1 MKNSFYKTLYN
12 YNIKNYFNNNF
23 WGFFLNYC
31 IIKFRFDYNKNKLIN
46 NVFDK
51 AKYLLNFQF
60 DNNSNVFFIDTDVDY
75 QIKDVSNL
83 NSKNIESITN
93 SFFNYEFEDTLNV
106 FLYKFLVL
114 KNNDKFTLLAMIHP
128 LIFNY
133 SSINDFYELFY
144 NVNNVR
150 DENYLTPYYEDVKNY
165 LNSSDYDNDSDYWRD
180 IRLNAGNYVKFHN
193 LKSDNYN
200 HYKIKIDKE
209 PVLNFINS
217 HDCSLFNFYACAFS
231 LYMSRINR
239 QEGCLLKTNIPSR
252 GASLKTILKFDLNS
266 DCSFADYLH
275 QFTSIYDEAVSH
287 TKVSIENYMG
297 EDLSYYSIYDFSD
310 LNENISIYNGDDSAL
325 TLNIYDGCLEIV
337 YNADLFSD
345 IYIQHMADNIKSLIN
360 NVIEFPDYILKDVN
374 ILSDNEKKLLSD
386 FCKGEDADVDE
397 DLLIARYFRQHA
409 LENPD
414 AIAVDDGVNQVSYGE
429 LEKSSNSIANDLFE
443 NYNISLNS
451 HVGLILPRNYHY
463 PELVLALNKIGAV
476 FIPIDTIYPV
486 KRIEHMLEISEAE
499 CVVTTKDIADKFDFD
514 LDIICI
520 EDLNCDD
527 EIDFE
532 IMATDDNLF
541 SIMFTSGTTGLPKG
555 VKVTNHQVTGL
566 FESFK
571 NIFSFSY
578 GDIIGCYLSFSFI
591 ASYVIFLAFLF
602 GGGCRIFNENEQKD
616 ILSLMK
622 ILKENPMNSLFL
634 PPTLAVPILES
645 GDIKLDYLVLAG
657 GKLKELSKR
666 ERNTRLINFYG
677 TTEIIFGV
685 TKVYDFEDIEDDNL
699 PIGRPVT
706 NTNVYILDEHA
717 NQMPIGVPGEICV
730 SSDYI
735 SPGYYNNPELT
746 NEVFVD
752 NPYCDGE
759 TNKIMYR
766 TGDIGFYNFDGDI
779 EIMGR
784 EDDQLSV
791 RGFRIES
798 SEILN
803 IVNGIPE
810 IENVYLDVEN
820 DTLSLYYTTNAEI
833 DIDFIKKKLMD
844 ELPNYMVP
852 SLFMEL
858 EEIPLNMNGKID
870 KVRLKKMFKLN
881 SEIDIGD
888 EVLSGVVD
896 AFKEVLDTDLVLID
910 DNFVELGGNSLSAMN
925 LQILLREKF
934 YASISSQE
942 IIELS
947 TPNNISE
954 YIKSN
959 FKGIRA
965 IEEIKYTFDE
975 GCPLSESQL
984 NVYLDEMTQDM
995 GTKYNNPFIIE
1006 FQKKYSVDQI
1016 KNALIK
1022 LFDVHPTLKGRIII
1036 GKDEMPS
1043 CIFDAEPEILEESL
1057 NDIQSFVRPFDL
1069 EKCLSRF
1076 LIMVEEDSTSLCMDL
1091 HHVIFD
1097 GSSINILLNTLYS
1110 ILNGKNVDFVD
1121 DGILRQISFEENL
1134 PSEYLDGA
1142 KTFMTNVLAD
1152 RDEVQELMPSVGG
1165 DAEFNYINTFD
1176 IDGNELNGFLQ
1187 DHSITRNQFF
1197 SSVFAYTLSRFT
1209 GSSKV
1214 LFHILEDG
1222 RGHIDLFQSVGMFVK
1237 TLPII
1242 MDCKNQTVDS
1252 FLEYSSSLVNT
1263 VMKYDMYPFRLLAN
1277 EFDLNFDISFQ
1288 YAHNLFSTLLDK
1300 DEYGYCVNDLEHD
1313 PEGDLSFYIFDVE
1326 DDKLGIRILY
1336 SDKFSN
1342 TFIETFTKTYM
1353 LILQEMLNVCKL
1365 EEINYIGHDDI
1376 NILDSY
1382 NDTEY
1387 GLVYEDVLDAF
1398 NDNLAKYP
1406 DSPLVSMNNNVYSH
1420 AESAFIAYEIVKL
1433 LKQSEI
1439 KVNDCVAFVCER
1451 SESYLF
1457 NILSI
1462 LSIGAV
1468 PVPIDNNLPQER
1480 IEFMIKDSNSK
1491 VVITDDDNEASLC
1504 DLSDD
1509 ITILNVSRIL
1519 ECDIG
1524 TLSSL
1529 PFVYGDLAGI
1539 LYTSGTTGIPKGV
1552 KITRKAVLNL
1562 SAHYVD
1568 AQNLTEDDVYALYT
1582 SIGFDAG
1589 YKSIFKVLYSGA
1601 QLVIIPE
1608 DIKYDMVKLN
1618 EYLIKNNVGHVF
1630 ITTQVSKLFMQ
1641 SVNNTSLKVL
1651 SVGGEK
1657 LGEFESPDDYVVM
1670 DDYGPTEAFAFIT
1683 SIDISKKIDDSS
1695 IGILN
1700 CNSKAY
1706 VLDGEG
1712 RRVPCGAVG
1721 ELYLAGYQI
1730 ADGYLNREEENA
1742 KSFVDNPFDGGIMY
1756 RTGDMVR
1763 MLPDNTL
1770 AIVGRQDSQVK
1781 IRGNRVEL
1789 TEVESVIRNC
1799 DIVEDVTVQTI
1810 NNMGNNEL
1818 VAYVVVS
1825 SELEGKELADVICE
1839 YVGTRK
1845 PDYMVPSYVITL
1857 DEIPLNV
1864 NGKVDK
1870 HALPEVDISSLSVEY
1885 VAPTNETEEQIVVA
1899 FEAVFNQK
1907 CIGLNDDFIRMGGD
1921 SIMAIR
1927 LISLLEKDGISC
1939 SARDILNYKTPYLI
1953 AQNVEKISKKSYD
1966 ATVGEVDLLPIQSYF
1981 FDQINSNEFTQ
1992 EFVLKSKDY
2001 LDLDTLQSAFDE
2013 LTNVHDMLRS
2023 TYKYDNGEVIQE
2035 VLPLGSHVCEIKEYV
2050 AEDLNKTIKNII
2062 NESKKSLDI
2071 GSDLIKISLIR
2082 YGNESYVIFVI
2093 HHLIIDGI
2101 SWSILIDDLTYII
2114 NQVKDN
2120 GAINLSRP
2128 YPYKNWVRDVKSL
2141 VEDISDEEKQQWIT
2155 INNLLDDSLIK
2166 GESKRFNFN
2175 VDAKFDVGNLLM
2187 ISEEEYL
2194 ALCIA
2199 RAYKKTY
2206 NQTVIF
2212 NRESYGRDEIL
2223 ADVGGTVGWFTS
2235 QFPVPVDTN
2244 NKYDTVSLMR
2254 DVYNIKEAFKGVDH
2268 LGLNYE
2274 SLIYTTNELEY
2285 KHCPVTFN
2293 FLSGEFLFENELFK
2307 SINLELFKLGEF
2319 ELDDLDYVSFG
2330 ISLNVSRV
2338 DNHYFINGEYAD
2350 GTYLGDKFAE
2360 FIENINY
2367 ELEYIGDYDSN
2378 VVSCCLSES
2387 QLGIYLDEKVNE
2399 MGTAYS
2405 TSGILEC
2412 PKDSSVGEIEN
2423 AIHRLID
2430 KHPVLRSRV
2439 VEGDV
2444 PLLVCDSYPSIE
2456 TIMSEDYSE
2465 LIKPFD
2471 LNESLASFYIIKND
2485 DGQFIFYDM
2494 HHIINDAT
2502 SRTIIN
2508 KELVLALEDKLDDD
2522 VDLGFV
2528 YASRDSFN
2536 SQFESIYDE
2545 AYEFYRN
2552 NLYDIDETSTLL
2564 EDIGGVDNAI
2574 RLPIHDIRENVEIF
2588 CRNHGITVSNFFNA
2602 VFAYTYSRFTGMN
2615 KVYYNFT
2622 ENGRHEDY
2630 TQDALG
2636 MFVRTIPIIVDCEK
2650 TSVIEYL
2657 SDVSDLILDSM
2668 KYSVYPF
2675 RLLAHE
2681 FDLNNDVFFEY
2692 NSNLNDVFGVVKEL
2706 IIDDVGT
2713 DLVSDFLCVVNN
2725 LDDGYLVNVESCS
2738 KYSND
2743 TIIRFLNVFNEILR
2757 GLLEYDILSDINY
2770 LSNDDLI
2777 LLNEINDTGHDL
2789 KYDDVLDA
2797 FNDNLSKYPNNPLV
2811 LGDDISYTYAE
2822 TAFVVDKIQK
2832 LLNDKGIGVNDKVS
2846 VFVERNHWIL
2856 FSNLA
2861 VLSVGASYVPIDENH
2876 PVNRMKYMV
2885 ENSQSKAIITTNH
2898 FQNRV
2903 DELIEE
2909 LDSSPT
2915 VINVSS
2921 LTEDV
2926 GKLNSLTYHN
2936 PADNDVA
2943 CILFTSG
2950 TTGNPKAVQV
2960 GRHSIANMVS
2970 FYAYNSE
2977 FTSDDVY
2984 GIFASVGFDVSLQHY
2999 AALLTGGAVIWVP
3012 NDIKFNISKLNEY
3025 FIRYG
3030 VTHTIITTQVSKLF
3044 IQSIDNTSIKNLCA
3058 VGEKLGTVTPPE
3070 NYEFFDVYGPTEA
3083 TSSMTSIN
3091 VRDKID
3097 NSSVGGP
3104 DWNTKIYVLDS
3115 HQRRVPFGAVGELYI
3130 SGYQVSK
3137 GYLNNAEANKGVFFN
3152 NPFDSEIN
3160 GYETMYKTGDVVR
3173 LLPDGTVGFIG
3184 RNDSQV
3190 KIRGNRVELSEIESA
3205 IREIEYV
3212 CDVTV
3217 QTVKHDENNEIV
3229 AYTVVNNDLDG
3240 IVLKDSICD
3249 YVSEHKPDY
3258 MVPAHVIKLDE
3269 IPLNVNGKVDKRVL
3283 PEINMTSLR
3292 AEYVAPR
3299 NKVEKDI
3306 VDAFEKVFGQN
3317 KISIY
3322 DDFTR
3327 LGGDSLTAINLLTI
3341 LGDYNLSAGDI
3352 LSLRTPHAI
3361 ADAINKNNVE
3371 FDLDVYSIDSGCP
3384 LNEYQLNVY
3393 LDIVVNEKTDAYLI
3407 PINMEFSNDYSL
3419 NEIIDGLNEMF
3430 EVHPILNMCI
3440 SDEYDVPHMVR
3451 NSKHDVIVESDVD
3464 DDFILEFLTRSFDLH
3479 ESLCRFLV
3487 IENDDSYELYAVF
3500 HHIICDARSCIVF
3513 KENLLAVLNGQSLE
3527 VDDSFLKVSAFTQQI
3542 QESVL
3547 FTKASNFYDNML
3559 VECNEVDGLLD
3570 SINADGPGTAQIGL
3584 DLDSSI
3590 FLNQTEISENVLF
3603 TCVFAY
3609 TLSRFTGNDNALF
3622 SILDNGRDRF
3632 DDFNA
3637 FGMYVN
3643 TLPLLV
3649 DCSDRDISSFIEY
3662 MSSLIY
3668 EVKSYN
3674 YYPFRLL
3681 AKEYDIDANILF
3693 QFIPEWMEN
3702 DDGNVHEVYEKLGI
3716 IRKMDDLIAD
3726 LTFEV
3731 LKKGNE
3737 YYLNVIYCDKYSKEF
3752 IDHFIHSYKLI
3763 LHGILDA
3770 DKLSEINYIS
3780 DDDIKLLDGYNQ
3792 TDCSL
3797 HYDDIL
3803 DAFNDNLLKYPQNDL
3818 VSYKDVSYS
3827 YAEGAYI
3834 ADVISKKLLDLGVEM
3849 QDSISFLVPRSEL
3862 YMFCVLGIMS
3872 IGGIYIPLDENLPDE
3887 RIKFMIN
3894 DTESKVVIVSDET
3907 YERGRDLAED
3917 CIILNIS
3924 DIFKCEIKSLSK
3936 LDVSYGDL
3944 ACILYTSGSTGIP
3957 KGVKITRKSII
3968 NFIDFHVHDLEIR
3981 HGDVYGLFA
3990 SIGFDVAMA
3999 AIFSAIYSG
4008 ACLNVIPDDIK
4019 LNIKLLNEYIIRYD
4033 ITHSFITTQIAKLF
4047 ISEIEETSLKVL
4059 VAAGEKLGQI
4069 DEIRDYRIV
4078 DGYGPTEACV
4088 YVISVDI
4095 KDKIDYSS
4103 VGHVLINT
4111 KAYILDKE
4119 FRQVPIGAVGE
4130 LYLSGYP
4137 LADGYLNRSEETNK
4151 AFFTNPFEEND
4162 EYSGLYCTGDVVRL
4176 LPDGT
4181 YGIIGRRDSQIK
4193 VRGNRIELS
4202 EVEAA
4207 IREMDIIDD
4216 VTVQVFNI
4224 NENNEL
4230 ITYVVSDECDEEYL
4244 KDLVCDYVSKHK
4256 PDYMVPSFVMKLE
4269 NIPLNINGKVDK
4281 HALPDIDMDSLHEEY
4296 VAPRDENEEE
4306 IVKAFENALNL
4317 DKIGIYDD
4325 FVRLGGDSL
4334 TAIKLLNYIE
4344 SDDVTMADIFTF
4356 RTPEAIAKNM
4366 SEFSFD
4372 LDIYSLEEG
4381 CPLNSAQINVFAD
4394 VNIYNKKNAY
4404 HVPGYIPISKKYG
4417 LEKIMDSLDE
4427 ILDMHPVLS
4436 THLIEMY
4443 ETNDADVSNS
4453 DLLKDLIKTAEKF
4466 GIKKIMDIVKK
4477 YGIRNVKGIYKML
4490 KTTIKLFKGE
4500 YPYLVMGEKPPISVQ
4515 SKLDKAIIIDFFAE
4529 SFDLYNYLSK
4539 FMIVESEESYYL
4551 FYMVHHIIFDAM
4563 SAGVFKRQL
4572 ITLLDG
4578 GSIDFDDTFLKSSA
4592 FTHQIK
4598 NTEKFDEAAE
4608 FYQTIL
4614 SDLDDVDILLED
4626 NPSAEGY
4633 KISSY
4638 DLKFDKTTFKSFLR
4652 NTGISENVL
4661 FTSVFS
4667 YALSQFVNGN
4677 KVIFTMIENG
4687 RDRFDENFIGM
4698 TSNVMPVVID
4708 CNNQS
4713 INSYIDDVAD
4723 TVYGVLRHSYYPILL
4738 LYQKYDFEVN
4748 ILFQFVPNWIADEF
4762 TEDVDS
4768 IEDIDSEEIMNYVLN
4783 NFSDYL
4789 TEFFVQVYQNG
4800 DDYTLFITHSKKYSD
4815 ELVED
4820 FKNMYITILSNI
4832 INSDISSDL
4841 SNTL

>member
-634 PPTLAVPILES
+634 PPTIAVPILES

-1134 PSEYLDGA
+1134 PSEYMDGA

-1568 AQNLTEDDVYALYT
+1568 AQNLTEEDVYALYP

-1608 DIKYDMVKLN
+1608 DIKYDMNKLN

-1683 SIDISKKIDDSS
+1683 SINISKKIDDSS

-1799 DIVEDVTVQTI
+1799 DIVEGVTVQTI

-1845 PDYMVPSYVITL
+1845 PDYMVPLYVITL

-1870 HALPEVDISSLSVEY
+1870 RALPEVDISSLSVEY
-1885 VAPTNETEEQIVVA
+1885 VAPTNETEKTIIDV
-1899 FEAVFNQK
+1899 FKDVFNQK
-1907 CIGLNDDFIRMGGD
+1907 SLGLYDDFVRFGGD
-1921 SIMAIR
+1921 SITAIR
-1927 LISLLEKDGISC
+1927 VVSLLERNGISC

-1953 AQNVEKISKKSYD
+1953 AQHITENIELTSYD
-1966 ATVGEVDLLPIQSYF
+1966 AIEGSIDLLPIQSYF
-1981 FDQINSNEFTQ
+1981 FDQVNMNNYTQ
-1992 EFVLKSKDY
+1992 QFVLKFNVDV
-2001 LDLDTLQSAFDE
+2001 DVDILQKSLDE
-2013 LTNVHDMLRS
+2013 LTNIHDMLRAV
-2023 TYKYDNGEVIQE
+2023 YRFEEDNVIQE
-2035 VLPLGSHVCEIKEYV
+2035 IRPLNTRICS
-2050 AEDLNKTIKNII
+2050 I
-2062 NESKKSLDI
+2062 NEHIIGDNLDEHLWKIFVKSTKSI
-2071 GSDLIKISLIR
+2071 NVKNKLIDVNLIH
-2082 YGNESYVIFVI
+2082 YNDENYLMLVI
-2093 HHLIIDGI
+2093 HHLIVDGV
-2101 SWSILIDDLTYII
+2101 SWNILLTELTHIYYKLLKNESVDL
-2114 NQVKDN
+2114 
-2120 GAINLSRP
+2120 LRP
-2128 YPYKNWVRDVKSL
+2128 YPFKLWVDDVKSL
-2141 VEDISDEEKQQWIT
+2141 VDNISDNEKQNWI
-2155 INNLLDDSLIK
+2155 NLNDLLDDSLIK
-2166 GESKRFNFN
+2166 GQFNIFTFN
-2175 VDAKFDVGNLLM
+2175 VDNEYDVDNLLM
-2187 ISEEEYL
+2187 LSEEEYL
-2194 ALCIA
+2194 ALAIS

-2206 NQTVIF
+2206 GEDIIF
-2212 NRESYGRDEIL
+2212 NRESHGRDDTIANL
-2223 ADVGGTVGWFTS
+2223 NRTIGWFTS
-2235 QFPVPVDTN
+2235 QYPVHVKVN
-2244 NKYDTVSLMR
+2244 NEYDNVSLMN
-2254 DVYNIKEAFKGVDH
+2254 DVYNLKRAWNDVDN
-2268 LGLNYE
+2268 LGLNYA
-2274 SLIYTTNELEY
+2274 SLIYTTKELEF

-2293 FLSGEFLFENELFK
+2293 FLSTEFEFKNELFK
-2307 SINLELFKLGEF
+2307 SVNHYLSENNDNSTIGGLDF
-2319 ELDDLDYVSFG
+2319 ESYGVTF
-2330 ISLNVSRV
+2330 NVSCV
-2338 DNHYFINGEYAD
+2338 DDSYVIEGDYAED
-2350 GTYLGDKFAE
+2350 TYLADKIDIFFDNIKE
-2360 FIENINY
+2360 ELRFIANY
-2367 ELEYIGDYDSN
+2367 RFDDI
-2378 VVSCCLSES
+2378 VCCLSES
-2387 QLGIYLDEKVNE
+2387 QLGVYLDEKVHE
-2399 MGTAYS
+2399 KDTAYS
-2405 TSGILEC
+2405 VAGIYEC
-2412 PKDSSVGEIEN
+2412 DNTFSVDEIRS
-2423 AIHRLID
+2423 AIHTLID
-2430 KHPVLRSRV
+2430 KHPILKGRV
-2439 VEGDV
+2439 IESDNL
-2444 PLLVCDSYPSIE
+2444 PLLICDSYPE
-2456 TIMSEDYSE
+2456 IMLTDVNDYSK

-2471 LNESLASFYIIKND
+2471 LSKSLARFFIVDNED
-2485 DGQFIFYDM
+2485 DMFIVYDM
-2494 HHIINDAT
+2494 HHMISDAT

-2508 KELVLALEDKLDDD
+2508 RELDLALNGKLDED
-2522 VDLGFV
+2522 VDLGFI
-2528 YASRDSFN
+2528 YASHDSFE
-2536 SQFESIYDE
+2536 SQFRPDYNTAYDFFRE
-2545 AYEFYRN
+2545 MFA
-2552 NLYDIDETSTLL
+2552 DIDDVYSLL
-2564 EDIGGVDNAI
+2564 DDIDGSVGSVS
-2574 RLPIHDIRENVEIF
+2574 LPIRGIRDDVMSFVHDN
-2588 CRNHGITVSNFFNA
+2588 GITVSSFLNA
-2602 VFAYTYSRFTGMN
+2602 VFAYTYSRFTGGD

-2636 MFVRTIPIIVDCEK
+2636 MFIRTIPVLVDCSNK
-2650 TSVIEYL
+2650 SVSDFL
-2657 SDVSDLILDSM
+2657 SGVSDLVLEAM
-2668 KYSVYPF
+2668 ENSVYPF
-2675 RLLAHE
+2675 RLLA
-2681 FDLNNDVFFEY
+2681 NDFGLSNSVGFEY
-2692 NSNLNDVFGVVKEL
+2692 NYDLNDTT
-2706 IIDDVGT
+2706 DVG
-2713 DLVSDFLCVVNN
+2713 DEIIFSDDADSVSELLCVVND
-2725 LDDGYLVNVESCS
+2725 LDDG
-2738 KYSND
+2738 
-2743 TIIRFLNVFNEILR
+2743 FL
-2757 GLLEYDILSDINY
+2757 
-2770 LSNDDLI
+2770 
-2777 LLNEINDTGHDL
+2777 
-2789 KYDDVLDA
+2789 
-2797 FNDNLSKYPNNPLV
+2797 
-2811 LGDDISYTYAE
+2811 
-2822 TAFVVDKIQK
+2822 
-2832 LLNDKGIGVNDKVS
+2832 
-2846 VFVERNHWIL
+2846 
-2856 FSNLA
+2856 
-2861 VLSVGASYVPIDENH
+2861 
-2876 PVNRMKYMV
+2876 
-2885 ENSQSKAIITTNH
+2885 
-2898 FQNRV
+2898 
-2903 DELIEE
+2903 
-2909 LDSSPT
+2909 
-2915 VINVSS
+2915 
-2921 LTEDV
+2921 
-2926 GKLNSLTYHN
+2926 
-2936 PADNDVA
+2936 
-2943 CILFTSG
+2943 
-2950 TTGNPKAVQV
+2950 
-2960 GRHSIANMVS
+2960 
-2970 FYAYNSE
+2970 
-2977 FTSDDVY
+2977 
-2984 GIFASVGFDVSLQHY
+2984 VSLDH
-2999 AALLTGGAVIWVP
+2999 L
-3012 NDIKFNISKLNEY
+3012 DNIS
-3025 FIRYG
+3025 
-3030 VTHTIITTQVSKLF
+3030 
-3044 IQSIDNTSIKNLCA
+3044 
-3058 VGEKLGTVTPPE
+3058 
-3070 NYEFFDVYGPTEA
+3070 
-3083 TSSMTSIN
+3083 
-3091 VRDKID
+3091 
-3097 NSSVGGP
+3097 
-3104 DWNTKIYVLDS
+3104 
-3115 HQRRVPFGAVGELYI
+3115 
-3130 SGYQVSK
+3130 
-3137 GYLNNAEANKGVFFN
+3137 
-3152 NPFDSEIN
+3152 
-3160 GYETMYKTGDVVR
+3160 
-3173 LLPDGTVGFIG
+3173 
-3184 RNDSQV
+3184 
-3190 KIRGNRVELSEIESA
+3190 
-3205 IREIEYV
+3205 
-3212 CDVTV
+3212 
-3217 QTVKHDENNEIV
+3217 
-3229 AYTVVNNDLDG
+3229 
-3240 IVLKDSICD
+3240 
-3249 YVSEHKPDY
+3249 
-3258 MVPAHVIKLDE
+3258 
-3269 IPLNVNGKVDKRVL
+3269 
-3283 PEINMTSLR
+3283 
-3292 AEYVAPR
+3292 
-3299 NKVEKDI
+3299 
-3306 VDAFEKVFGQN
+3306 
-3317 KISIY
+3317 
-3322 DDFTR
+3322 
-3327 LGGDSLTAINLLTI
+3327 
-3341 LGDYNLSAGDI
+3341 
-3352 LSLRTPHAI
+3352 
-3361 ADAINKNNVE
+3361 
-3371 FDLDVYSIDSGCP
+3371 
-3384 LNEYQLNVY
+3384 
-3393 LDIVVNEKTDAYLI
+3393 
-3407 PINMEFSNDYSL
+3407 
-3419 NEIIDGLNEMF
+3419 
-3430 EVHPILNMCI
+3430 
-3440 SDEYDVPHMVR
+3440 
-3451 NSKHDVIVESDVD
+3451 
-3464 DDFILEFLTRSFDLH
+3464 
-3479 ESLCRFLV
+3479 
-3487 IENDDSYELYAVF
+3487 
-3500 HHIICDARSCIVF
+3500 
-3513 KENLLAVLNGQSLE
+3513 
-3527 VDDSFLKVSAFTQQI
+3527 
-3542 QESVL
+3542 
-3547 FTKASNFYDNML
+3547 
-3559 VECNEVDGLLD
+3559 
-3570 SINADGPGTAQIGL
+3570 
-3584 DLDSSI
+3584 
-3590 FLNQTEISENVLF
+3590 
-3603 TCVFAY
+3603 
-3609 TLSRFTGNDNALF
+3609 
-3622 SILDNGRDRF
+3622 
-3632 DDFNA
+3632 
-3637 FGMYVN
+3637 
-3643 TLPLLV
+3643 
-3649 DCSDRDISSFIEY
+3649 
-3662 MSSLIY
+3662 
-3668 EVKSYN
+3668 
-3674 YYPFRLL
+3674 
-3681 AKEYDIDANILF
+3681 
-3693 QFIPEWMEN
+3693 
-3702 DDGNVHEVYEKLGI
+3702 
-3716 IRKMDDLIAD
+3716 
-3726 LTFEV
+3726 
-3731 LKKGNE
+3731 
-3737 YYLNVIYCDKYSKEF
+3737 
-3752 IDHFIHSYKLI
+3752 
-3763 LHGILDA
+3763 
-3770 DKLSEINYIS
+3770 
-3780 DDDIKLLDGYNQ
+3780 
-3792 TDCSL
+3792 
-3797 HYDDIL
+3797 
-3803 DAFNDNLLKYPQNDL
+3803 
-3818 VSYKDVSYS
+3818 
-3827 YAEGAYI
+3827 
-3834 ADVISKKLLDLGVEM
+3834 
-3849 QDSISFLVPRSEL
+3849 
-3862 YMFCVLGIMS
+3862 
-3872 IGGIYIPLDENLPDE
+3872 
-3887 RIKFMIN
+3887 
-3894 DTESKVVIVSDET
+3894 
-3907 YERGRDLAED
+3907 
-3917 CIILNIS
+3917 
-3924 DIFKCEIKSLSK
+3924 
-3936 LDVSYGDL
+3936 
-3944 ACILYTSGSTGIP
+3944 
-3957 KGVKITRKSII
+3957 
-3968 NFIDFHVHDLEIR
+3968 
-3981 HGDVYGLFA
+3981 
-3990 SIGFDVAMA
+3990 
-3999 AIFSAIYSG
+3999 
-4008 ACLNVIPDDIK
+4008 
-4019 LNIKLLNEYIIRYD
+4019 
-4033 ITHSFITTQIAKLF
+4033 
-4047 ISEIEETSLKVL
+4047 
-4059 VAAGEKLGQI
+4059 
-4069 DEIRDYRIV
+4069 
-4078 DGYGPTEACV
+4078 
-4088 YVISVDI
+4088 
-4095 KDKIDYSS
+4095 
-4103 VGHVLINT
+4103 
-4111 KAYILDKE
+4111 
-4119 FRQVPIGAVGE
+4119 
-4130 LYLSGYP
+4130 
-4137 LADGYLNRSEETNK
+4137 
-4151 AFFTNPFEEND
+4151 
-4162 EYSGLYCTGDVVRL
+4162 
-4176 LPDGT
+4176 
-4181 YGIIGRRDSQIK
+4181 
-4193 VRGNRIELS
+4193 
-4202 EVEAA
+4202 
-4207 IREMDIIDD
+4207 
-4216 VTVQVFNI
+4216 
-4224 NENNEL
+4224 
-4230 ITYVVSDECDEEYL
+4230 
-4244 KDLVCDYVSKHK
+4244 
-4256 PDYMVPSFVMKLE
+4256 
-4269 NIPLNINGKVDK
+4269 
-4281 HALPDIDMDSLHEEY
+4281 
-4296 VAPRDENEEE
+4296 
-4306 IVKAFENALNL
+4306 
-4317 DKIGIYDD
+4317 
-4325 FVRLGGDSL
+4325 
-4334 TAIKLLNYIE
+4334 
-4344 SDDVTMADIFTF
+4344 
-4356 RTPEAIAKNM
+4356 
-4366 SEFSFD
+4366 
-4372 LDIYSLEEG
+4372 
-4381 CPLNSAQINVFAD
+4381 
-4394 VNIYNKKNAY
+4394 
-4404 HVPGYIPISKKYG
+4404 
-4417 LEKIMDSLDE
+4417 
-4427 ILDMHPVLS
+4427 
-4436 THLIEMY
+4436 
-4443 ETNDADVSNS
+4443 
-4453 DLLKDLIKTAEKF
+4453 
-4466 GIKKIMDIVKK
+4466 
-4477 YGIRNVKGIYKML
+4477 
-4490 KTTIKLFKGE
+4490 
-4500 YPYLVMGEKPPISVQ
+4500 
-4515 SKLDKAIIIDFFAE
+4515 
-4529 SFDLYNYLSK
+4529 
-4539 FMIVESEESYYL
+4539 
-4551 FYMVHHIIFDAM
+4551 
-4563 SAGVFKRQL
+4563 
-4572 ITLLDG
+4572 
-4578 GSIDFDDTFLKSSA
+4578 
-4592 FTHQIK
+4592 
-4598 NTEKFDEAAE
+4598 
-4608 FYQTIL
+4608 
-4614 SDLDDVDILLED
+4614 
-4626 NPSAEGY
+4626 
-4633 KISSY
+4633 
-4638 DLKFDKTTFKSFLR
+4638 
-4652 NTGISENVL
+4652 
-4661 FTSVFS
+4661 
-4667 YALSQFVNGN
+4667 
-4677 KVIFTMIENG
+4677 
-4687 RDRFDENFIGM
+4687 
-4698 TSNVMPVVID
+4698 
-4708 CNNQS
+4708 
-4713 INSYIDDVAD
+4713 
-4723 TVYGVLRHSYYPILL
+4723 
-4738 LYQKYDFEVN
+4738 
-4748 ILFQFVPNWIADEF
+4748 
-4762 TEDVDS
+4762 
-4768 IEDIDSEEIMNYVLN
+4768 
-4783 NFSDYL
+4783 
-4789 TEFFVQVYQNG
+4789 
-4800 DDYTLFITHSKKYSD
+4800 
-4815 ELVED
+4815 
-4820 FKNMYITILSNI
+4820 
-4832 INSDISSDL
+4832 
-4841 SNTL
+4841 